1 MKIREI
7 NNFLRLLLPILAVV
21 VSGCTNNGKN
31 GVKPAQ
37 TGNAIMDY
45 AQFYAIED
53 TLGDIKTISV
63 RNLWSGA
70 EKIDKYTLVPRDS
83 ISLLEGD
90 EWAIPYPVKNVV
102 CMSSSHVA
110 LMASLN
116 EHESISAIS
125 GTGFITNEKV
135 RELIAEGKIADIGT
149 EELPNYEKIIS
160 LKPDVVIAYG
170 IAGNSNSYIENLKR
184 YGIKVLTI
192 GEYLENDPLGKLE
205 YIKLFGLLTEKEQM
219 ADSIY
224 SSVCRQYLQTKE
236 KVAGTIG
243 NDAART
249 KVLINAPYKGTWMIP
264 GQENYISRLIWDAG
278 GMILGSKEGKSLS
291 SQMSFEQIYQI
302 ALQADIWLH
311 TNAINTMNELANE
324 NPLYKNIPSFQ
335 QGKVY
340 NNTLI
345 TSNGGSAFWETGI
358 VEPHKILQDLATLL
372 HPELFKDTGK
382 LNYYIQLM

>member
-1 MKIREI
+1 MKIRGI
-7 NNFLRLLLPILAVV
+7 NNILYALLPILAVIAA
-21 VSGCTNNGKN
+21 SCTNSKKN
-31 GVKPAQ
+31 GAVTAQ
-37 TGNAIMDY
+37 NGDSNMEY
-45 AQFYAIED
+45 AKFYSIED
-53 TLGDIKTISV
+53 TLGDIKTITI
-63 RNLWSGA
+63 RNIWSGA

-83 ISLLEGD
+83 LNLLKGAEQ
-90 EWAIPYPVKNVV
+90 AIPYPVKNVV

-116 EHESISAIS
+116 EHKSISAIS

-135 RELIAEGKIADIGT
+135 KGLIAEGKIADIGT

-160 LKPDVVIAYG
+160 LRPDVVIAYG
-170 IAGNSNSYIENLKR
+170 VAGNSNSYIENLKR
-184 YGIKVLTI
+184 YGIRVLTI
-192 GEYLENDPLGKLE
+192 GEYLENDPLGKIE
-205 YIKLFGLLTEKEQM
+205 YIKLFGLLTGKEEM

-224 SSVCRQYLQTKE
+224 NSVCREYLQTKE
-236 KVAGTIG
+236 QIAGIIG
-243 NDAART
+243 KDAART
-249 KVLINAPYKGTWMIP
+249 KVLINSPYKGIWMIP
-264 GQENYISRLIWDAG
+264 GQENYISRLVWDAG
-278 GMILGSKEGKSLS
+278 GVILGSKEGKSIA
-291 SQMSFEQIYQI
+291 SQMSFEQVYQI

-311 TNAINTMNELANE
+311 TNAINTMHELANE

-372 HPELFKDTGK
+372 HPELFKDAAE
-382 LNYYIQLM
+382 LNYYVKLK

>member
-1 MKIREI
+1 MKIRGI
-7 NNFLRLLLPILAVV
+7 NNILYALLPILAVIAA
-21 VSGCTNNGKN
+21 SCTNSKKN
-31 GVKPAQ
+31 GAVTAQ
-37 TGNAIMDY
+37 NGDSKMEY
-45 AQFYAIED
+45 AKFYSIED
-53 TLGDIKTISV
+53 TLGDIKTIIV
-63 RNLWSGA
+63 KNLWNRA

-83 ISLLEGD
+83 LSLLEGD

-135 RELIAEGKIADIGT
+135 QELIAEGKIADIGT

-160 LKPDVVIAYG
+160 LRPDVVIAYG
-170 IAGNSNSYIENLKR
+170 VAGNSNAYIENLKR
-184 YGIKVLTI
+184 YGVKVLTI

-205 YIKLFGLLTEKEQM
+205 YIKLFGLLTGKEEM

-224 SSVCRQYLQTKE
+224 NSVCREYLQTKE
-236 KVAGTIG
+236 QVAGIIG
-243 NDAART
+243 NNAART

-264 GQENYISRLIWDAG
+264 GQENYISRLVRDAG
-278 GMILGSKEGKSLS
+278 GVILGSKEGKSLS
-291 SQMSFEQIYQI
+291 SQMSFEQVYQI

-311 TNAINTMNELANE
+311 TNAINTMHELANE
-324 NPLYKNIPSFQ
+324 NPLFKNIPSFQ

-372 HPELFKDTGK
+372 HPELFKDAAE
-382 LNYYIQLM
+382 LNYYVQLK

>member
-135 RELIAEGKIADIGT
+135 RELIAEG
-149 EELPNYEKIIS
+149 
-160 LKPDVVIAYG
+160 
-170 IAGNSNSYIENLKR
+170 
-184 YGIKVLTI
+184 
-192 GEYLENDPLGKLE
+192 
-205 YIKLFGLLTEKEQM
+205 
-219 ADSIY
+219 
-224 SSVCRQYLQTKE
+224 
-236 KVAGTIG
+236 
-243 NDAART
+243 
-249 KVLINAPYKGTWMIP
+249 
-264 GQENYISRLIWDAG
+264 
-278 GMILGSKEGKSLS
+278 
-291 SQMSFEQIYQI
+291 
-302 ALQADIWLH
+302 
-311 TNAINTMNELANE
+311 
-324 NPLYKNIPSFQ
+324 
-335 QGKVY
+335 
-340 NNTLI
+340 
-345 TSNGGSAFWETGI
+345 
-358 VEPHKILQDLATLL
+358 
-372 HPELFKDTGK
+372 
-382 LNYYIQLM
+382 